1 MLEIMISNLIDKD
14 IRFEIEAF
22 VKHKLSLIDKNINLK
37 VSENKNKGILY
48 TYTISK
54 SIEPTEAIEVLIR
67 TAKELLLIKIEG
79 RRCYEKFKQ
88 HCKNGCIQ

>member
-14 IRFEIEAF
+14 IRFDIEAF
-22 VKHKLSLIDKNINLK
+22 VKHKLALIDKNINLK

-67 TAKELLLIKIEG
+67 TAKELLLIKIED